1 MSAKT
6 TKPKSA
12 STLARE
18 RARAARAAQLE
29 EQKKK
34 EARIEDAATAYYLS
48 LDKLDQLAAQR
59 EEAMREFDAQQ
70 SALELQQGKVIA
82 ELRSLETVATI
93 AELLGISTA
102 EVTRLS
108 KLVDAAPAATAPAA
122 TAPTSEVAGPSWPSI
137 STSQDSTEQPFES
150 AGDGEHVAA

>member
-34 EARIEDAATAYYLS
+34 EARIEDAATSYYLS

-59 EEAMREFDAQQ
+59 VEAMREFDAQE

-93 AELLGISTA
+93 ADLLGISTA

-108 KLVDAAPAATAPAA
+108 KLVDAAPAGATAAQQS
-122 TAPTSEVAGPSWPSI
+122 TSEVAGPSWPNVA
-137 STSQDSTEQPFES
+137 TSQAPEEESFDSE
-150 AGDGEHVAA
+150 GDGEHVAA

>member
-93 AELLGISTA
+93 ADLLGISTA

-108 KLVDAAPAATAPAA
+108 KLVDAAPAAGAPAGGQPA
-122 TAPTSEVAGPSWPSI
+122 SDVAGPSWPNVV
-137 STSQDSTEQPFES
+137 TSQAPAEESFES
-150 AGDGEHVAA
+150 EGDGEHVAA

>member
-93 AELLGISTA
+93 ADLLGISTA

-108 KLVDAAPAATAPAA
+108 KLVDAAPAATAEGRPA
-122 TAPTSEVAGPSWPSI
+122 SEVAGPSWTNVA
-137 STSQDSTEQPFES
+137 TSQAPAEESFEPE
-150 AGDGEHVAA
+150 GDGEHVAA

>member
-48 LDKLDQLAAQR
+48 LDKLDQLAGQR

-70 SALELQQGKVIA
+70 RALELQQGKV
-82 ELRSLETVATI
+82 
-93 AELLGISTA
+93 STA

-108 KLVDAAPAATAPAA
+108 KLVDAAPAAGAPAEGQ
-122 TAPTSEVAGPSWPSI
+122 PMSEVAGPAWPNVA
-137 STSQDSTEQPFES
+137 TSQAPAEES
-150 AGDGEHVAA
+150 YESEGDGEHVAA

>member
-48 LDKLDQLAAQR
+48 LDKLDQLAGQR

-70 SALELQQGKVIA
+70 RALELQQGKV
-82 ELRSLETVATI
+82 
-93 AELLGISTA
+93 
-102 EVTRLS
+102 
-108 KLVDAAPAATAPAA
+108 
-122 TAPTSEVAGPSWPSI
+122 
-137 STSQDSTEQPFES
+137 
-150 AGDGEHVAA
+150 